1 MSYCINTHMRP
12 IRLVEQR
19 TVQHMCSVRDNLS
32 RKSNGEN
39 MIRMI
44 LLALGFFILFQMA
57 TRPQEEKEEKTPTMF
72 PLTAPK
78 LDP

>member
-1 MSYCINTHMRP
+1 MRP

-19 TVQHMCSVRDNLS
+19 TVQHLTAVQDSLS

-44 LLALGFFILFQMA
+44 LLALFFFILFQMA
-57 TRPQEEKEEKTPTMF
+57 TRPQEEKRDSPLSF
-72 PLTAPK
+72 PLTAPVRARSEETIS
-78 LDP
+78 